1 MFSLIT
7 GQNNGGS
14 EFQEQR
20 RGSDDS
26 SSGLTL
32 TIHKGLQE
40 IDSHSWNRVVP
51 HDAPTLRYEFLHALE
66 TSGAVCDD
74 TGWSPC
80 HLTLAQGNDLVGA
93 VPCYLKSHSYGEFIF
108 DWAWARAYQ
117 QSGLDYYPKLVVAVP
132 FTPITGPRLLT
143 HPRQDRELL
152 ASTLVQGLRSLGQKL
167 EVSSIHC
174 LFLTE
179 SDIQYFQTLDFIDR
193 TSNQFHWRNQQYLSL
208 EHFLQSLSSKKRK
221 NIKRERRRVRD
232 AGINLCWLRG
242 EEISEEQLSF
252 FYTCYRQ
259 TIEEHGSFLYLNQ
272 EFFETLCQTMP
283 AQIRLLLA
291 QRDSRNVAAAFFVCA
306 DNALYGRYW
315 GSVEQIPDLH
325 FEVCYYTPIEYCIE
339 QGFSIFEAGAQGEHK
354 LSRGLMPT
362 ITRSAH
368 WLSHAGFHDAIER
381 YTLEEQQEIE
391 RYTDILEQHS
401 PFKRT

>member
-1 MFSLIT
+1 M
-7 GQNNGGS
+7 
-14 EFQEQR
+14 
-20 RGSDDS
+20 
-26 SSGLTL
+26 
-32 TIHKGLQE
+32 
-40 IDSHSWNRVVP
+40 P

-291 QRDSRNVAAAFFVCA
+291 QRDNRNVASAFF
-306 DNALYGRYW
+306 
-315 GSVEQIPDLH
+315 I
-325 FEVCYYTPIEYCIE
+325 
-339 QGFSIFEAGAQGEHK
+339 
-354 LSRGLMPT
+354 
-362 ITRSAH
+362 
-368 WLSHAGFHDAIER
+368 
-381 YTLEEQQEIE
+381 
-391 RYTDILEQHS
+391 
-401 PFKRT
+401 

>member
-1 MFSLIT
+1 
-7 GQNNGGS
+7 
-14 EFQEQR
+14 
-20 RGSDDS
+20 
-26 SSGLTL
+26 
-32 TIHKGLQE
+32 
-40 IDSHSWNRVVP
+40 
-51 HDAPTLRYEFLHALE
+51 
-66 TSGAVCDD
+66 
-74 TGWSPC
+74 
-80 HLTLAQGNDLVGA
+80 
-93 VPCYLKSHSYGEFIF
+93 
-108 DWAWARAYQ
+108 
-117 QSGLDYYPKLVVAVP
+117 
-132 FTPITGPRLLT
+132 
-143 HPRQDRELL
+143 
-152 ASTLVQGLRSLGQKL
+152 VQGLRSLGQKL

-179 SDIQYFQTLDFIDR
+179 SDTRYFQTLDFIDR
-193 TSNQFHWRNQQYLSL
+193 ASNQFHWRNQQYLSF
-208 EHFLQSLSSKKRK
+208 EHFLQSMSSKKRK
-221 NIKRERRRVRD
+221 NIRRERRRVRE

-242 EEISEEQLSF
+242 EEISDEQLSF
-252 FYTCYRQ
+252 FYACYHQ
-259 TIEEHGSFLYLNQ
+259 TIAEHGSFLYLNQ
-272 EFFETLCQTMP
+272 EFFETLRQTMP

-291 QRDSRNVAAAFFVCA
+291 QRGSTNVAAGFFVCA

-339 QGFSIFEAGAQGEHK
+339 QGYLIFEAGAQGEHK

-401 PFKRT
+401 PFKRA

>member
-1 MFSLIT
+1 MAS
-7 GQNNGGS
+7 QNNGGS
-14 EFQEQR
+14 EIQEQR
-20 RGSDDS
+20 RGFNDS

-32 TIHKGLQE
+32 TIHKSLQE

-51 HDAPTLRYEFLHALE
+51 RDAPTLRYEFLHALE
-66 TSGAVCDD
+66 TSGAVCPD

-80 HLTLAQGNDLVGA
+80 HLKLARGNDLVGA

-143 HPRQDRELL
+143 HPSQDREQL
-152 ASTLVQGLRSLGQKL
+152 ASILVQGLHSLGQKL

-174 LFLTE
+174 LFITE
-179 SDIQYFQTLDFIDR
+179 SDAHYFQTLEFIDR
-193 TSNQFHWRNQQYLSL
+193 SSNQFHWRNQHYLSF
-208 EHFLQSLSSKKRK
+208 EHFLQSMSSKKRK
-221 NIKRERRRVRD
+221 NIRRERRRVRE
-232 AGINLCWLRG
+232 AGIDLRWVRG
-242 EEISEEQLSF
+242 EDINDEQLSF
-252 FYTCYRQ
+252 FYTCYHQ
-259 TIEEHGSFLYLNQ
+259 TIAEHGSFLYLNQ
-272 EFFETLCQTMP
+272 KFFETLRQTMP

-291 QRDSRNVAAAFFVCA
+291 QRGGKNVAAGFFVCA
-306 DNALYGRYW
+306 DNTLYGRYW

-381 YTLEEQQEIE
+381 YTLEEHQEIE